1 LTVTALNGRAEGAAR
16 AGAQALTLL
25 STPTNTDV
33 LRALADR
40 PQSLIELRRAAGSP
54 PLTTMRSH
62 LRTLT
67 ERGVLVSRRQ
77 REFPG
82 SVDFEMTQA
91 GRELWAVAEI
101 LSSWLASAPEGPL
114 QLGSVAAKSAIKA
127 LLAGWSTSI
136 VRALAAT
143 PLTLTELNTV
153 IAGTSY
159 PSLERRL
166 GAMRLAGQI
175 EKLPGSGRGTPYA
188 ITEWLRRAVA
198 PLVMAARWERRN
210 AASAT
215 PALSCLDAEAIF
227 LLALPLLRLPP
238 ALAGVCRLTVEVKAA
253 DGGRLAG
260 ASVAV
265 RDGRAVSQT
274 TRLQGDADAWASGSS
289 RAWLGAVIE
298 QDAGRLQ
305 IGGDGALCRALV
317 ESLHKALFHGPVT
330 TASPAASSPAL
341 P

>member
-1 LTVTALNGRAEGAAR
+1 MR

-25 STPTNTDV
+25 SIPTNTDV

-40 PQSLIELRRAAGSP
+40 PRSLIELRRAAGSP
-54 PLTTMRSH
+54 PVTTLRSH
-62 LRTLT
+62 LRTLS
-67 ERGVLVSRRQ
+67 ERGALVSRRQ

-91 GRELWAVAEI
+91 GRELWAVAEVV
-101 LSSWLASAPEGPL
+101 SSWLGAAPDGPL

-136 VRALAAT
+136 VRALAAR
-143 PLTLTELNTV
+143 PLSLTELNTI

-175 EKLPGSGRGTPYA
+175 EKLSGSGRGTPYA

-198 PLVMAARWERRN
+198 PIIMAARWERRN
-210 AASAT
+210 AASVT
-215 PALSCLDAEAIF
+215 PPISCLDAEAIF

-238 ALAGVCRLTVEVKAA
+238 SLSGVCRLTVEVKAV

-274 TRLQGDADAWASGSS
+274 TRLQGDVDAWASGSS

-298 QDAGRLQ
+298 QDAGRLE
-305 IGGDGALCRALV
+305 IGGDGGLCRALL
-317 ESLHKALFHGPVT
+317 ESLHEALF
-330 TASPAASSPAL
+330 TAPSSSPAARSGL
-341 P
+341 QFYLDK